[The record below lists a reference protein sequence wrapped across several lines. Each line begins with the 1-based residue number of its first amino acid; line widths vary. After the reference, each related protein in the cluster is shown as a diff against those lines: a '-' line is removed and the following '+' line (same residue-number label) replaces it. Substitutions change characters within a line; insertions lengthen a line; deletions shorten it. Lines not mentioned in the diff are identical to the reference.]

1 MIGIGRSLG
10 VSFLVEEGKCTAEND
25 FGVIRGESLYET
37 LRASGN
43 SFFGYVL
50 LGSTIRF
57 DVHAYRRHDITNQ
70 NAMQNSMLLSN
81 KK

>member
-1 MIGIGRSLG
+1 MKL
-10 VSFLVEEGKCTAEND
+10 
-25 FGVIRGESLYET
+25 
-37 LRASGN
+37 LRVSGN

-57 DVHAYRRHDITNQ
+57 DVYGYRGHDITNQ